1 MEIVWDYEALDDLSD
16 LGTEAMIIRDG
27 MDDRNLI
34 TEENVQLRKKEFT
47 IN

>member
-1 MEIVWDYEALDDLSD
+1 
-16 LGTEAMIIRDG
+16 MIIRDG

-47 IN
+47 INCLPRGGFVLIVK